1 MHRGDTDHFH
11 PYDVSSGGGHGHGP
25 NQGHNHRDTAQ
36 WQVPH
41 KSDHDQAGDEH
52 RHEHEP
58 DFDLVEQA
66 FVAGFQSA
74 PDPTSFLRLAGIPF
88 EAKLAD
94 GTELKLLRVSQER
107 RVDIGALAPHLGGET
122 FRYDPLPAQMVSKRD
137 HLVFIYFDGAKTRPY
152 AFEDARALGG
162 R

>member
-1 MHRGDTDHFH
+1 M
-11 PYDVSSGGGHGHGP
+11 
-25 NQGHNHRDTAQ
+25 
-36 WQVPH
+36 PH
-41 KSDHDQAGDEH
+41 KSDHDHGDH
-52 RHEHEP
+52 DHPHEHEP
-58 DFDLVEQA
+58 DLDLVEKA
-66 FVAGFQSA
+66 FVEGFQSA

-94 GTELKLLRVSQER
+94 GTELKLLRVAQER
-107 RVDIGALAPHLGGET
+107 RVDIGSLAPHLGGET

-137 HLVFIYFDGAKTRPY
+137 HLVFVYFDGKGTRQY